1 MATIGQA
8 FKSAREKKN
17 VTASQAAAAI
27 RSKVQVIE
35 AMERDDFSRM
45 AAPMYAKGFIRLY
58 AEYLGLDPTP
68 LLREYSELH
77 SPRERPPLVAEE
89 APKPKDEA
97 AAKVWAERTAAV
109 KQFLAAVVQ
118 RWKRPV
124 AALAGVVVLLFL
136 MLLGVGRCSR
146 QVVRA
151 REMAPPPP
159 AEKRTLT
166 AVVSEPPEPYLEG
179 TSASAQ
185 PP

>member
-27 RSKVQVIE
+27 RSKVQVVE

-45 AAPMYAKGFIRLY
+45 AAPMYARGFLRLY

-77 SPRERPPLVAEE
+77 APRERPTLVAEE

-97 AAKVWAERTAAV
+97 AAKVRAER
-109 KQFLAAVVQ
+109 LAAVRQSLFAIVA
-118 RWKRPV
+118 RWGRR
-124 AALAGVVVLLFL
+124 AAAVAGVLVLLL
-136 MLLGVGRCSR
+136 VILLGVGRCSR

-151 REMAPPPP
+151 REAAPAPP
-159 AEKRTLT
+159 AEKRALA